1 MCIQRRSMLPLPIK
15 WLSRALLMVVLCG
28 PLANPVRAGLL
39 TAVEKNAFV
48 VGETVAM
55 TVSMMQDVYGLSSD
69 TMSFNSSDLSASGW
83 MFDLTGTYAGNPV
96 SMTFTGLF
104 DLTTNTGGYTSVGS
118 VGADTWDGTGSWSYV
133 DLAAAIDGLNFDSEA
148 FIDGVVDLITDR
160 HTIAPKIEHTF
171 DDGITRHTISQGQYR
186 KTLFGITYGDVVDQT
201 DDSIGPSDGTGRA
214 TVTVSL
220 TQDRVF
226 LAGTFDQVGGQISGR
241 VQFVPE
247 PTSLLLLGIGLG
259 GLVLSGRIGRRQ
271 RGIDHKRVL
280 NRPSLENPISRL
292 ARLSAN
298 LSIAFIAGL
307 FACEANAGFLTLGT
321 LGTAS
326 WKEPS
331 TIKIYIPAELKDSDR
346 ENFENGISQILIRI
360 PKLQVMYVD
369 GEPPADVTSGIIDV
383 SIIPPPGTKVGGNGG
398 VSPDGAIFIE
408 GETHGEIERG
418 FIDLYANTLDVPNGD
433 YIANVAAHEFLH
445 ALGLD
450 HNMGDDGVLTETGF
464 DVMEGIRP
472 LSATDRMMIGMHYMV
487 SVPEP
492 ATLLLLASA
501 VLVLGV
507 QHKLRI
513 KRTWKPA
520 TTGPTR

>member
-1 MCIQRRSMLPLPIK
+1 
-15 WLSRALLMVVLCG
+15 
-28 PLANPVRAGLL
+28 
-39 TAVEKNAFV
+39 
-48 VGETVAM
+48 M

-69 TMSFNSSDLSASGW
+69 VMSFNSSDFSANGW
-83 MFDLTGTYAGNPV
+83 MFDLTGTYAGQAV
-96 SMTFTGLF
+96 SMTFTGVF
-104 DLTTNTGGYTSVGS
+104 DLTTNTGGYTSVGN
-118 VGADTWDGTGSWSYV
+118 VGGDIWDGTGSWSYV
-133 DLAAAIDGLNFDSEA
+133 DLAAAIDGLNFDSVA
-148 FIDGVVDLITDR
+148 FIDGIVDWITDR

-186 KTLFGITYGDVVDQT
+186 KTLFGITFGDVVDQT
-201 DDSIGPSDGTGRA
+201 DDSIGPSDGTGLA

-220 TQDRVF
+220 TQDQIF
-226 LAGTFDQVGGQISGR
+226 LAGTFDQLGGQIAGR
-241 VQFVPE
+241 VQFVSE
-247 PTSLLLLGIGLG
+247 PTSLFLLGIGFG
-259 GLVLSGRIGRRQ
+259 GLVWSGRIRTRRQ
-271 RGIDHKRVL
+271 AIGLKHAIDRL
-280 NRPSLENPISRL
+280 SL
-292 ARLSAN
+292 ARPIARLVRLSSYF
-298 LSIAFIAGL
+298 LVVLIAAL
-307 FACEANAGFLTLGT
+307 FVGEANAGFIKLGN

-331 TIKIYIPAELKDSDR
+331 TIKIYIPAALNDSDR
-346 ENFENGISQILIRI
+346 ENFENGIDQILIRI
-360 PKLQVMYVD
+360 PKIQVMYVD

-408 GETHGEIERG
+408 GEAHGEIERG
-418 FIDLYANTLDVPNGD
+418 FIDLYANTLDIPNGD

-507 QHKLRI
+507 QHKLRV
-513 KRTWKPA
+513 KRTRKPA
-520 TTGPTR
+520 TTGRPSSVTIAPGRI